1 MAINDYY
8 ATVGQFKKQ
17 IKTMVG
23 KLKMLFA
30 EDAEEI
36 EYKESGKISMKK
48 LTSGTVSSKVF
59 TKKVDPTG
67 RSSIAIMMCID
78 ESGSM
83 FGTRIDRAKASAI
96 ALSEVFAQMDLPF
109 YVMGF
114 TADTGRADVLH
125 RHYLQWTGKNIA
137 DKAALTTIRAE
148 ANNFDGYS
156 IRCASELLAK
166 RPEEH
171 KILIVVSDGQPAA
184 NAYSYRS
191 DISGVVDTANAI
203 RESRDKGQ
211 NVVGVAIGTDKNV
224 LYEMYQDDFVNI
236 EKLDELFVGISKKF
250 TEMVKKW

>member
-1 MAINDYY
+1 
-8 ATVGQFKKQ
+8 
-17 IKTMVG
+17 
-23 KLKMLFA
+23 
-30 EDAEEI
+30 
-36 EYKESGKISMKK
+36 
-48 LTSGTVSSKVF
+48 
-59 TKKVDPTG
+59 
-67 RSSIAIMMCID
+67 
-78 ESGSM
+78 M